1 MLKSAKIVTEH
12 NIAKIKIRLQAF
24 FGSSYSVGISSD
36 FKVIEFFQKCF
47 KKCGV
52 LAAWEGDKIEKINNM
67 RLCFICSFREKRKLN
82 TTKGNKKDQNG
93 KDDKENKSK
102 KKDKADKAESKEQRY
117 F

>member
-1 MLKSAKIVTEH
+1 
-12 NIAKIKIRLQAF
+12 
-24 FGSSYSVGISSD
+24 
-36 FKVIEFFQKCF
+36 
-47 KKCGV
+47 
-52 LAAWEGDKIEKINNM
+52 M

-102 KKDKADKAESKEQRY
+102 KKAKDDKAENKEQRY